1 MWSRETNQ
9 YQQHVC
15 GNHPENQ
22 TPPDTILTHHVPGI
36 GHYRKTL
43 FFAPT
48 LSSFLPPF
56 PPFSFQNNLRQSWI
70 TSIMSTTGCRCKV
83 CQQVILNRATDV
95 SHLAVSWITFGNCA
109 FPHIDVS
116 LFFLIRICMSR
127 WKMWFLSWKHIF
139 SACFCWNTAY
149 DEQISVKT

>member
-1 MWSRETNQ
+1 MRKHQLYVTDISWLNRMQALHFFFLKKLEVWSRETNQ

-116 LFFLIRICMSR
+116 LFF
-127 WKMWFLSWKHIF
+127 FF
-139 SACFCWNTAY
+139 
-149 DEQISVKT
+149 